1 MPDPG
6 LPGAALCQGQ
16 PSFHVVHP
24 PAVGEEM
31 PGAKCASEQ
40 SFLSTGVRTKGKEA
54 GKGGCPVGALGKEPQ
69 QTQEHSRAAARVGA
83 AGGSEVRTVRGPA
96 HREVLATSP
105 HLHQQGPFPGGKPR
119 LYFQQQT
126 DRVAGHSRLV
136 PGNRV
141 AWVVGVQPLPKSVAT
156 GN

>member
-1 MPDPG
+1 
-6 LPGAALCQGQ
+6 
-16 PSFHVVHP
+16 
-24 PAVGEEM
+24 M
-31 PGAKCASEQ
+31 PGAKCTSEQ
-40 SFLSTGVRTKGKEA
+40 SFVSKGVRTKGKQS
-54 GKGGCPVGALGKEPQ
+54 GKVGCLVGALGKELQ

-83 AGGSEVRTVRGPA
+83 VGGNEVRTVWGPA
-96 HREVLATSP
+96 HREVPAMSP

-126 DRVAGHSRLV
+126 DGVAGRSRLV

-141 AWVVGVQPLPKSVAT
+141 AWVVGVHPLPKSVAI